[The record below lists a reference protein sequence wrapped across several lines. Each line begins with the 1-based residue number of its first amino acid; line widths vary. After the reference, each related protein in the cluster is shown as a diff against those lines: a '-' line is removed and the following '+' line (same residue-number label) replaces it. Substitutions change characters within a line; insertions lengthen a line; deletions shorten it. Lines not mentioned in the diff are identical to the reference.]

1 MGKGFVKFHEG
12 AYSFFMLTSI
22 KGFEVEV
29 KRVGDRFLAKPI
41 DIPMCSFGDTSKEV
55 LDNLEEYLERVYAKI
70 RLTDNLSPE
79 WQRFKERMANQ
90 ENKL

>member
-1 MGKGFVKFHEG
+1 
-12 AYSFFMLTSI
+12 
-22 KGFEVEV
+22 
-29 KRVGDRFLAKPI
+29 
-41 DIPMCSFGDTSKEV
+41 MCSFGDTSKEV
-55 LDNLEEYLERVYAKI
+55 LDNLEEYLERIYAKV